1 VIPRSGMV
9 NFDQSQMACCGIL
22 KREQV
27 HRWMQ
32 CGLRTRRSYISNL
45 NMLVVARSRSG
56 ERPLRRGFPT
66 AFRVRMSLPNTALP
80 SGLLKVVPPRPSVH
94 EDALAP
100 RSRSS
105 SKPSLPSRIA
115 VIGNYLPRHCGIA
128 TFTTDL
134 CTAISAEYG
143 TARLLAL
150 PVNDTEQGY
159 DYPSRV
165 RWSLAQDEVRSYE
178 EAADFLN
185 FNNIDMVCLQHEYG
199 IFGGPAGSHI
209 LHLLRRL
216 KMPVVTTLHTV
227 LREPDPHQLMV
238 MEEIAELSDRLIVMS
253 ELSSQ
258 FLQEIFK
265 VPGSKIDMVPHGVPD
280 LPFLDPNFYKDRFGV
295 EGKAVLLT
303 FGLLSP
309 NKGIEN
315 VIQALP
321 HILSK
326 HKNVMYIVAGAT
338 HPHILRREGDK
349 YRATLQALAKDIG
362 VEAQV
367 IFHDRFV
374 SPEEMI
380 EFIGAADIYVT
391 PYRHEAQVVSG
402 TLAYALGAGKAIIS
416 TPYWHAIE
424 LLDDRR
430 GALVPFQNPEAIA
443 NKTIELLDTP
453 AMRHAM
459 RKRAYLF
466 AREMIWKRV
475 AQGYMESFAR
485 VRSDRMEAPRVQFAA
500 RMIPKS
506 LDQLP
511 ELKLSHLR
519 GLTDDTGML
528 QHSIFT
534 IPNRREG
541 YTTDDNARALIFAVL
556 LGQEEKHHSG
566 KVTPSTASL
575 ALCYSAFMEHAFNS
589 AKGRFRNFL
598 RYDRRWN
605 ELIGSEDSHGRALWA
620 LGTVLGRSQDD
631 GLRGAAGRLFEF
643 SLPAAAEFS
652 SPRAW
657 AYTLIGIQEYLDS
670 YPGDRDAQKVRS
682 LLSRRLLEMYE
693 KVRRP
698 DWKWFENILAYG
710 NARLPQALLVV
721 GSACSDDRMVSAGL
735 ESLDWLCAEQHC
747 EINRHF
753 VPIGSQGFYH
763 HNGEKARFDQQ
774 PLEAAGAVSACLQ
787 AYRVTGDTRWHGE
800 AWSAFNW
807 FLGDNDLQL
816 PLYDSVTGGCRDGL
830 HPDRANENQGAESTL
845 SFLMALLEMRS
856 QAPEQKETLS

>member
-1 VIPRSGMV
+1 
-9 NFDQSQMACCGIL
+9 
-22 KREQV
+22 
-27 HRWMQ
+27 
-32 CGLRTRRSYISNL
+32 
-45 NMLVVARSRSG
+45 
-56 ERPLRRGFPT
+56 
-66 AFRVRMSLPNTALP
+66 MSLPSTGLP
-80 SGLLKVVPPRPSVH
+80 RVVLKVVDPRPSVH
-94 EDALAP
+94 EDVPVP
-100 RSRSS
+100 RPRLP

-134 CTAISAEYG
+134 CSAISAEYG

-150 PVNDTEQGY
+150 PVNDTDEGY

-165 RWSLAQDEVRSYE
+165 RWSLAQDDVRSYK
-178 EAADFLN
+178 EAAEFLN

-209 LHLLRRL
+209 LHLLRGL

-227 LREPDPHQLMV
+227 LREPDPNQLMV

-253 ELSSQ
+253 QLSSQ

-321 HILSK
+321 QILSK
-326 HKNVMYIVAGAT
+326 HKNVAYIVAGAT

-349 YRATLQALAKDIG
+349 YRASLQALAKDIG

-367 IFHDRFV
+367 IFHNRFV
-374 SPEEMI
+374 SPEEMV
-380 EFIGAADIYVT
+380 EFIGAADIYIT

-430 GALVPFQNPEAIA
+430 GALVPFQNPDAIA
-443 NKTIELLDTP
+443 HKTIELLDTP
-453 AMRHAM
+453 AIRHAM

-466 AREMIWKRV
+466 AREMVWKRV

-485 VRSDRMEAPRVQFAA
+485 VRSDRMDAPKVQFAA

-511 ELKLSHLR
+511 ELKVDHLHR
-519 GLTDDTGML
+519 LTDDTGML

-556 LGQEEKHHSG
+556 LGQGEKNLSG
-566 KVTPSTASL
+566 KVSPSTETA
-575 ALCYSAFMEHAFNS
+575 ALCYSAFLEHAFNP

-605 ELIGSEDSHGRALWA
+605 EPVGSEDSHGRALWA

-643 SLPAAAEFS
+643 SLPAAVEFS

-657 AYTLIGIQEYLDS
+657 AYALLGIQEYLDS

-682 LLSRRLLEMYE
+682 SLSRRLLEMYE
-693 KVRRP
+693 SIRRP
-698 DWKWFENILAYG
+698 DWKWFENVLAYG
-710 NARLPQALLVV
+710 NARLPQALLLV
-721 GSACSDDRMVSAGL
+721 GSACSDERMVSAGL
-735 ESLDWLCAEQHC
+735 ESLDWLSTEQHC

-753 VPIGSQGFYH
+753 VPIGSQGFYRQH
-763 HNGEKARFDQQ
+763 GEKARFDQQ

-787 AYRVTGDTRWHGE
+787 AYRVTGDSRWRGE

-807 FLGDNDLQL
+807 FLGENDLQL
-816 PLYDSVTGGCRDGL
+816 PLYDSITGGCRDGL

-856 QAPEQKETLS
+856 LQEPEQKEILS